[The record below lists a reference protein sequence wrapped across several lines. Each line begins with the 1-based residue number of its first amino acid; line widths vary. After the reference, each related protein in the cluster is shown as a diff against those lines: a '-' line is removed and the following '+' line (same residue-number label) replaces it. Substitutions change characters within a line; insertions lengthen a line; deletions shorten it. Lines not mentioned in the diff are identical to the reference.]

1 MMPIFLLQ
9 PEDSETTYNSLTKYV
24 KKKNL
29 NKKSSTIS

>member
-24 KKKNL
+24 KKNL